1 MIATHLSGIRKP
13 FRKLFSTCLPRLAFF
28 ADLRGRAR
36 RLSGPEM
43 YMEKR
48 KRWRSS
54 SGGCSGPVGVA
65 VPSIERLANIV
76 ELRVVRG
83 GPALPLMRVVLGGW
97 PPGMMCLGGARRR
110 PAAIETLLPR
120 AGAGDDLV
128 MCVSV
133 EDGCFAVRL
142 EGLTNPGL
150 KAALLAS
157 DPFQPCE
164 GCLLDVRLFLDS
176 LVDSYAVVEE
186 SSERFAVQMKKR
198 AG

>member
-1 MIATHLSGIRKP
+1 MSASP
-13 FRKLFSTCLPRLAFF
+13 
-28 ADLRGRAR
+28 D
-36 RLSGPEM
+36 
-43 YMEKR
+43 
-48 KRWRSS
+48 
-54 SGGCSGPVGVA
+54 
-65 VPSIERLANIV
+65 IV

-83 GPALPLMRVVLGGW
+83 GPALPLMRVVLGGMASRHDV
-97 PPGMMCLGGARRR
+97 PLEELDDVQL
-110 PAAIETLLPR
+110 AIETLLAEEP
-120 AGAGDDLV
+120 GAGDDLV